1 MKRLTLQSG
10 VMLALTAL
18 AATSRVDAQFA
29 PHVPGV
35 FAEGTLSGVIRDAEG
50 VPQMG
55 ALVQALLPDATLAG
69 SAITDSRGRYRFS
82 LQPGNYRI
90 RATAALLLPAIRERL
105 QIGRGTRAVVD
116 LTLTTVL
123 APNGW
128 LPVARRSVSEPSDDW
143 MWTLRSSANRSILR
157 LSGSDEGVDPDASGA
172 VLSSSRQ
179 ESRRGASGGRIT
191 LKDSDGGFGRGG
203 SHNVLMLTRVNEDG
217 SGAILR
223 ADLSGSRTPYPV
235 APSSEVSVGMQR
247 STPLGGFSRAI
258 LTYSGHPELID
269 SRGNTGLQGAT
280 LRSVQRIEL
289 GDLLRVDAGSVLRDS
304 NLGGN
309 ALIVE
314 PFLRMAAR
322 MGDGV
327 VLAYS
332 MTHSRG
338 TESADD
344 LDRVQPAMPLAV
356 YRNGHMQLETGS
368 HHALSAQGKV
378 RGGGIIELALYRDTL
393 HNPMIAGTGNLSAA
407 DLAAGGIVAD
417 PTTHTYRIA
426 AKDYNSAGLRLTAH
440 QPITK
445 SLQAGV
451 EFTTGQALRGARLQN
466 ASMSDV
472 LSGLQARQVYAAT
485 AFVDGKILRTGTT
498 LRSSYRWQP
507 ARTLT
512 TVDAFRIGD
521 DGAYL
526 SCSLRQSLGKTHFL
540 PQGLDAVI
548 DLQNLLAEGYQPV
561 LSKDG
566 QTLYLAQTPRTLQAG
581 LSFSF

>member
-1 MKRLTLQSG
+1 MRLNLQSG
-10 VMLALTAL
+10 VFLALASLGVTFCAN
-18 AATSRVDAQFA
+18 AQTVRYA
-29 PHVPGV
+29 DV
-35 FAEGTLSGVIRDAEG
+35 FSESTISGVIRDTDG

-69 SAITDSRGRYRFS
+69 SAITDARGHYHFN
-82 LQPGNYRI
+82 LQPGSYRI

-157 LSGSDEGVDPDASGA
+157 LNGPDDGVANDASGS
-172 VLSSSRQ
+172 VVSSSRE

-203 SHNVLMLTRVNEDG
+203 SHNILMLTRENEDG

-223 ADLSGSRTPYPV
+223 ADLSGPRTPYPV
-235 APSSEVSVGMQR
+235 APSAEISAGVQR
-247 STPLGGFSRAI
+247 STPLNGFSRAV
-258 LTYSGHPELID
+258 LTYSGHPELVD
-269 SRGNTGLQGAT
+269 DRGNTGMQGAT

-289 GDLLRVDAGSVLRDS
+289 GDLLRIDAGSVMRES

-309 ALIVE
+309 ALVVE
-314 PFLRMAAR
+314 PFMRIAAR
-322 MGDGV
+322 AGDDV
-327 VLAYS
+327 VIAYS
-332 MTHSRG
+332 MTRSRG

-344 LDRVQPAMPLAV
+344 LDRVQPAIPVAI

-378 RGGGIIELALYRDTL
+378 RGGGTVEFAIYHDAL
-393 HNPMIAGTGNLSAA
+393 HNPVIAGTGNLSAT
-407 DLAAGGIVAD
+407 DLQIGGIVSD
-417 PTTHTYRIA
+417 PTTHTYRVA
-426 AKDYNSAGLRLTAH
+426 ARDYNSAGVRFTAH

-445 SLQAGV
+445 SLQAGA
-451 EFTTGQALRGARLQN
+451 EFTTGHALRGARLQN
-466 ASMSDV
+466 ASLNQV
-472 LSGLQARQVYAAT
+472 LNGLQTGRVYAAT
-485 AFVDGKILRTGTT
+485 GFIDGKILRTGTT
-498 LRSSYRWQP
+498 IRSSYRWQP
-507 ARTLT
+507 ARSLT

-521 DGAYL
+521 DGGYL

-540 PQGLDAVI
+540 PQGLEAVV
-548 DLQNLLAEGYQPV
+548 DLQNLLAEGYQPF
-561 LSKDG
+561 LSNDG

>member
-1 MKRLTLQSG
+1 MKRLTLQPG
-10 VMLALTAL
+10 VVLALAVL
-18 AATSRVDAQFA
+18 AATSCADAQTA
-29 PHVPGV
+29 VNASSG
-35 FAEGTLSGVIRDAEG
+35 FAEGTLSGVIRDTEG

-55 ALVQALLPDATLAG
+55 ALVQAMLPDATLAG
-69 SAITDSRGRYRFS
+69 SAITDARGRYRFS

-157 LSGSDEGVDPDASGA
+157 YSGSGDPADPDAAGKII
-172 VLSSSRQ
+172 SSSRQ
-179 ESRRGASGGRIT
+179 DARRGASGGRVT
-191 LKDSDGGFGRGG
+191 LNDSDGGFGRGG
-203 SHNVLMLTRVNEDG
+203 NHNVLMLTRLNEDG
-217 SGAILR
+217 SAAVLR

-235 APSSEVSVGMQR
+235 APSAEVSVGMQKR
-247 STPLGGFSRAI
+247 TPLNGFNRAV
-258 LTYSGHPELID
+258 LTYSGHPELVD
-269 SRGNTGLQGAT
+269 TRGNTGMQGAT
-280 LRSVQRIEL
+280 LRSVQRVEV
-289 GDLLRVDAGSVLRDS
+289 GDLLRVDAGSVMRDS

-314 PFLRMAAR
+314 PFLRVAAR
-322 MGDGV
+322 AGDGV
-327 VLAYS
+327 VFAYS

-344 LDRVQPAMPLAV
+344 LNRVQPATPVAV

-368 HHALSAQGKV
+368 HHALSVQGKV
-378 RGGGIIELALYRDTL
+378 HGGGIVELALYRDKL
-393 HNPMIAGTGNLSAA
+393 HNPMIAGIGNLNAT
-407 DLAAGGIVAD
+407 DLQAGGIVAD
-417 PTTHTYRIA
+417 PTTHTYRVA
-426 AKDYNSAGLRLTAH
+426 ARDYNSAGVRLTAH

-445 SLQAGV
+445 SLQAGA

-472 LSGLQARQVYAAT
+472 LTGLQAQRAYAAT
-485 AFVDGKILRTGTT
+485 VFIDGKILRTGTT

-507 ARTLT
+507 QRTLS

-521 DGAYL
+521 EGAYL
-526 SCSLRQSLGKTHFL
+526 SCSFRQALGKTHFL
-540 PQGLDAVI
+540 PQGLEAVI
-548 DLQNLLAEGYQPV
+548 DLQNLLAEGYQPFV
-561 LSKDG
+561 STDG
-566 QTLYLAQTPRTLQAG
+566 QTLYLAQTPRTMQAG

>member
-1 MKRLTLQSG
+1 
-10 VMLALTAL
+10 
-18 AATSRVDAQFA
+18 
-29 PHVPGV
+29 
-35 FAEGTLSGVIRDAEG
+35 
-50 VPQMG
+50 
-55 ALVQALLPDATLAG
+55 VQALLPDATLAG
-69 SAITDSRGRYRFS
+69 SAVTDARGRYHFS
-82 LQPGNYRI
+82 LQPGSYRI

-105 QIGRGTRAVVD
+105 QIGRGSRAVVD

-128 LPVARRSVSEPSDDW
+128 LPVARRSVSEPTDDW

-157 LSGSDEGVDPDASGA
+157 LSGPNDSGGTDASGA
-172 VLSSSRQ
+172 VVSSSRE
-179 ESRRGASGGRIT
+179 ESRRGASGGRVT

-223 ADLSGSRTPYPV
+223 ADLSGPRTPYPV
-235 APSSEVSVGMQR
+235 APSAEVSIGMQR
-247 STPLGGFSRAI
+247 RTPLNGFSRAV
-258 LTYSGHPELID
+258 LTYSGHPELVD
-269 SRGNTGLQGAT
+269 DRGNTGMQGAT

-289 GDLLRVDAGSVLRDS
+289 GDLLRVDSGSVLRES

-314 PFLRMAAR
+314 PFMRIAAR
-322 MGDGV
+322 VGDGV

-332 MTHSRG
+332 MTRSRG

-344 LDRVQPAMPLAV
+344 LDRVQPTTPVAV
-356 YRNGHMQLETGS
+356 YRNGHMQFETGS
-368 HHALSAQGKV
+368 HHALSAQSKV
-378 RGGGIIELALYRDTL
+378 PGGGIVELALYRDTL
-393 HNPMIAGTGNLSAA
+393 HNPMIAGTGSLSAA
-407 DLAAGGIVAD
+407 DLQVSGIVAD

-440 QPITK
+440 QPLTK
-445 SLQAGV
+445 SLQAGA
-451 EFTTGQALRGARLQN
+451 EFTTGQALRSARLQN
-466 ASMSDV
+466 AFMSDV
-472 LSGLQARQVYAAT
+472 LNGLQARHVYAAT
-485 AFVDGKILRTGTT
+485 AFIDGKILHTGTT

-526 SCSLRQSLGKTHFL
+526 SCSLRQSLAKTHFL
-540 PQGLDAVI
+540 PQGLEAVI
-548 DLQNLLAEGYQPV
+548 DLQNLLAEGYQPF
-561 LSKDG
+561 LSNDG